1 MGEID
6 WIAVGVATVSAFV
19 LGGIWYSPLLFAQ
32 PWMAGAKLTKEET
45 EANLGA
51 VFGQA
56 LLGALVTAI
65 AFGFFASGVPLK
77 EGLIYGFTTGLGLV
91 AASLGLNYA
100 FERRPLSLLA
110 INGGYFVVQF
120 TLYGLIFA
128 LV

>member
-1 MGEID
+1 M
-6 WIAVGVATVSAFV
+6 
-19 LGGIWYSPLLFAQ
+19 
-32 PWMAGAKLTKEET
+32 
-45 EANLGA
+45 
-51 VFGQA
+51 
-56 LLGALVTAI
+56 
-65 AFGFFASGVPLK
+65 PLK

-91 AASLGLNYA
+91 AASLCLNYA